1 MPSKDSSQKTSVCK
15 CLPAGPCQPLA
26 LPQTLQ
32 CCDHGGARCCCSG
45 FPSILPP
52 SVPGSAHRH
61 TDLVASEQPKGLS
74 SAFSSSPSSHLPP
87 CSSFSLTSH
96 SNCSPGSHY
105 CSISLFIFPFESL
118 PPAKTVLFLAP
129 SLGVSDLQLGPWSL
143 QCPNSSPRGKI
154 GKGSEGNAE

>member
-1 MPSKDSSQKTSVCK
+1 M
-15 CLPAGPCQPLA
+15 
-26 LPQTLQ
+26 
-32 CCDHGGARCCCSG
+32 
-45 FPSILPP
+45 
-52 SVPGSAHRH
+52 
-61 TDLVASEQPKGLS
+61 ASEQPKGLS

-129 SLGVSDLQLGPWSL
+129 SLGVSDLQGPWSL
-143 QCPNSSPRGKI
+143 QGPNSSPRGAI
-154 GKGSEGNAE
+154 GKGAREMLSNLHQAPWTWLGQEWTGGWGSCPSSQWGSAGLSAWGQLCLWNMFLHVGV